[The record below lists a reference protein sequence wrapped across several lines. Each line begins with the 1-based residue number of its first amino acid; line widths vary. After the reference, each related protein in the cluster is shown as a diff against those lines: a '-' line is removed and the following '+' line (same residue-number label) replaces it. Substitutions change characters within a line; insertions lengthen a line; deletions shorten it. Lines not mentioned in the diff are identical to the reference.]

1 MIDCKRIF
9 EHKNKTMDKT
19 ECYKTRYLQFLHVYI
34 FSYPFFKKRKLN
46 NKSGFEIVSIKTQL
60 VNKLLDINP
69 VKIHFS

>member
-1 MIDCKRIF
+1 MIDCKRIS

-19 ECYKTRYLQFLHVYI
+19 ECYKTRYLQFYMYI
-34 FSYPFFKKRKLN
+34 YILLPFFKKRKLN
-46 NKSGFEIVSIKTQL
+46 NKSVFEIVSSKTQL